1 MILINTKLKTYVYR
15 LTGRKV
21 YTKSGA
27 DKALS
32 EEMRELQVRLTRARK
47 FIRNLGKK
55 AKDEISKDGKMHIQT
70 ELGIMGAKEE
80 IVLVSNKIK
89 GILNVKK
96 NI

>member
-1 MILINTKLKTYVYR
+1 
-15 LTGRKV
+15 
-21 YTKSGA
+21 
-27 DKALS
+27 
-32 EEMRELQVRLTRARK
+32 
-47 FIRNLGKK
+47 
-55 AKDEISKDGKMHIQT
+55 MHIQT